1 MTLAQLQQLAL
12 AGDIHELN
20 PLSLEGGFYVLQALT
35 ADGNARLEDDQGRVS
50 HLRSLD
56 HARFVLREV
65 PELPLYLVQFSAY
78 DEMVGMAPR
87 SESPLR
93 VKVSARALDG

>member
-20 PLSLEGGFYVLQALT
+20 LLSLEGGFYVLQALT
-35 ADGNARLEDDQGRVS
+35 ADGNARLEDDRARVL
-50 HLRSLD
+50 HLRSLE

-65 PELPLYLVQFSAY
+65 PELPLYLVQFSAH

-87 SESPLR
+87 SESPLK
-93 VKVSARALDG
+93 VKVSTRAVDG